1 MNDRDAYP
9 DDPSRGRVDRGDDY
23 DPLTDP
29 FPSQPRPRGRR
40 ARPEPSSPGE
50 QSDVGGRPQ
59 PRRAAGDPRTSGRAP
74 RAGAGEDPLNP
85 GAPAPGR
92 RRRPGPPAEPPRR
105 AGAADALRGGRAAR
119 SAANRDQG
127 PEAGRRPSPDGGQR
141 PPADAGRRPGPDG
154 GRRRGPSADRG
165 DAPGTGRGPA
175 REGAA
180 PRRRAADPTQDALAA
195 LADLGGQSAAP
206 TAPSAPTEEP
216 SRRGR
221 RARPAPE
228 EPESPSPLWGDDD
241 GPMPSFLEDDPEPE
255 PRPRRGRRK
264 REAPAEPP
272 VGRRGRRRA
281 PEPAADGTDTVSEA
295 PPDAP
300 TTGST
305 PVVDAP
311 RRGRRR
317 RGGEEEPPPVPPV
330 DEPAGR
336 RGRRRA
342 SHGGAPEAADS
353 GFLADVP
360 ADTAALAALG
370 GPGARDRDV
379 HDDGP
384 ADDAYGDD
392 SYDDG
397 HDSADA
403 DEPRAEEPS
412 GRRGRRRRGRGDE
425 EPVGRRSRRRRGRRA
440 AAADPGPEPEAVDD
454 DPVDEDEDDG
464 YDEPNLNDIAE
475 AYGGSRSSRR
485 KLKQA
490 QKAKRAGGAKG
501 RKRRGGNGSRK
512 TTAAAAVALVLVLG
526 AGGYGAFRYVMPA
539 DYSGEG
545 SGEVVVVIEDGD
557 SGSAVGERLVEAG
570 VVASVRAFTA
580 ALGAAEREG
589 GGGLVPGTYSLAE
602 EMSGESAVAALLD
615 PENRLGGRVTVPE
628 GLRAHTVGSRPG
640 ILEVLSGDLGIPAAD
655 FEAAYEDAGSLGLP
669 EYATQ
674 GPEGYLF
681 PQTYRFDPGVD
692 AGAVLR
698 TMVTEFRRVAEETG
712 LEERAEELGLEPNEV
727 MAIAAIVQAET
738 GRQEDMA
745 NISAVVHN
753 RLDQGMQ
760 LQMDSTC
767 FYVLDTE
774 GTFLNDE
781 QRSACEADPQGYG
794 TYGTTGLPA
803 GPYVAPGQEAIEA
816 ALAPSDEDY
825 LYFAL
830 IDPESGETGFSRT
843 LDEHNQMVAEN
854 QAEW

>member
-40 ARPEPSSPGE
+40 ARPEPSPSGE
-50 QSDVGGRPQ
+50 RADLGGRPQ
-59 PRRAAGDPRTSGRAP
+59 SRRAAGDPRTPGRAP
-74 RAGAGEDPLNP
+74 RADAGEDSLSAD
-85 GAPAPGR
+85 APAPGR
-92 RRRPGPPAEPPRR
+92 RRKPGPPAEPPRR
-105 AGAADALRGGRAAR
+105 GGAADALRGGRAAR
-119 SAANRDQG
+119 SAANRG
-127 PEAGRRPSPDGGQR
+127 PSPDGGQR
-141 PPADAGRRPGPDG
+141 PPADPGRRTGPDG
-154 GRRRGPSADRG
+154 GRRQGSDAGRGE
-165 DAPGTGRGPA
+165 APGTGRAPTH
-175 REGAA
+175 EGAA

-195 LADLGGQSAAP
+195 LADLGGQGAAP
-206 TAPSAPTEEP
+206 TTPAAPPEEP

-221 RARPAPE
+221 RARPGPE
-228 EPESPSPLWGDDD
+228 EPESPSPLWDEDD
-241 GPMPSFLEDDPEPE
+241 GPMLSFLEEDPEPE

-264 REAPAEPP
+264 REAPAEPAA
-272 VGRRGRRRA
+272 GRRGRRRP
-281 PEPAADGTDTVSEA
+281 PEPAADETDAMSGG
-295 PPDAP
+295 PGDAA

-305 PVVDAP
+305 PVVDEP

-317 RGGEEEPPPVPPV
+317 RGREEEPPPAPPA
-330 DEPAGR
+330 DEPTGR

-370 GPGARDRDV
+370 GQGARDAHDGPR
-379 HDDGP
+379 HDDGH
-384 ADDAYGDD
+384 ADDAYGDGA
-392 SYDDG
+392 YADDG
-397 HDSADA
+397 YDTADA
-403 DEPRAEEPS
+403 DEPPAEEPA

-425 EPVGRRSRRRRGRRA
+425 EPAGRRGRRRRGRRT
-440 AAADPGPEPEAVDD
+440 AAADPEPETVDD
-454 DPVDEDEDDG
+454 DPVDDDEDDG
-464 YDEPNLNDIAE
+464 YEEPDLNDIAE

-490 QKAKRAGGAKG
+490 QKAKRAGGAKA
-501 RKRRGGNGSRK
+501 RKRKGGNKSRK

-539 DYSGEG
+539 DYGGEG
-545 SGEVVVVIEDGD
+545 TGEVVFVIEDGD

-589 GGGLVPGTYSLAE
+589 GGGLVPGTYSLAQ
-602 EMSGESAVAALLD
+602 EMSGESAVAHLLD

-628 GLRAHTVGSRPG
+628 GLRAQGVEGRPG
-640 ILEVLSGDLGIPAAD
+640 ILDTLSTDLGIPLAD
-655 FEAAYEDAGSLGLP
+655 LEEAYADADSLGLP

-681 PQTYRFDPGVD
+681 PETYRFDPG
-692 AGAVLR
+692 AEPGAVLR
-698 TMVTEFRRVAEETG
+698 TMVTEFRRVAEETD
-712 LEERAEELGLEPNEV
+712 LEERAAELDLTPNEV
-727 MAIAAIVQAET
+727 MAIAAIIQAET

-753 RLDQGMQ
+753 RLEQGMQ

-774 GTFLNDE
+774 GTFLDDE
-781 QRSACEADPQGYG
+781 QRSACEADPRGYG

-803 GPYVAPGQEAIEA
+803 GPYVAPGQDAIEA
-816 ALAPSDEDY
+816 ALAPSGEDY